1 MRLNWL
7 ERLKYIDSK
16 LNNLVLYSSHHR
28 VKRINADLLC
38 RLVCA
43 LNQLD
48 QDGYKLRGKRFK
60 LILDMKHDLDQ
71 RLNQSRRGSEL
82 ASVL

>member
-48 QDGYKLRGKRFK
+48 QDGSKFRGKRFK
-60 LILDMKHDLDQ
+60 LILNMKHDLDQ
-71 RLNQSRRGSEL
+71 RLNQSGRGSEL